1 MKRTLSFLMALA
13 LMLCVA
19 GEIRQ
24 ASANV
29 LNMYVA
35 TYDYYGLKL
44 RPDASTNRTEY
55 CKIPHGTL
63 LTIYEFSLDGLW
75 CRTQYGGYEGW
86 VMYKYLTENKP
97 RPLTPQDPG
106 PSKPTTA
113 PKKATPAPT
122 AAPAADTGK
131 SVINEMNAEFEAMMK
146 NLQPD
151 NMTVMCVRRGTK
163 CYLRWAP
170 STSAK
175 AMRSDV
181 VYGDTFTVLAVGN
194 KWYQVYDQVTGRIG
208 YFLIS
213 LTAQAN
219 TTDYALGN

>member
-13 LMLCVA
+13 LMLCVV

-44 RPDASTNRTEY
+44 RPEPSTNRTEY

-63 LTIYEFSLDGLW
+63 LTIYEFTLDGLW

-86 VMYKYLTENKP
+86 VMYKYLTEYKP
-97 RPLTPQDPG
+97 RALTPQDPG
-106 PSKPTTA
+106 PSKPT
-113 PKKATPAPT
+113 PAPQVVT
-122 AAPAADTGK
+122 PVPTEDPGRSGT
-131 SVINEMNAEFEAMMK
+131 INEMNAEFEAMMK
-146 NLQPD
+146 NMQPE

-175 AMRSDV
+175 AIRNDV
-181 VYGDTFTVLAVGN
+181 VYGDTFTVLAIGN
-194 KWYQVYDQVTGRIG
+194 KWYQIYDTTTGRVG
-208 YFLIS
+208 YILIS
-213 LTAQAN
+213 LTALAGTMNN
-219 TTDYALGN
+219 TVGN

>member
-13 LMLCVA
+13 LMLCVV

-44 RPDASTNRTEY
+44 RPEPSTNRTEY

-63 LTIYEFSLDGLW
+63 LTIYEFTLDGLW

-86 VMYKYLTENKP
+86 VMYKYLTEYKP
-97 RPLTPQDPG
+97 RALTPQDPG
-106 PSKPTTA
+106 PSKPTAA
-113 PKKATPAPT
+113 PKVVTPAPT
-122 AAPAADTGK
+122 EDPGR
-131 SVINEMNAEFEAMMK
+131 SSIISEMNTEFEAMMK
-146 NLQPD
+146 NMQPE

-175 AMRSDV
+175 AIRNDV
-181 VYGDTFTVLAVGN
+181 VYGDTFTVLAIGN
-194 KWYQVYDQVTGRIG
+194 KWYQIYDTTTGRVG
-208 YFLIS
+208 YILIS
-213 LTAQAN
+213 LTALAGTQNN
-219 TTDYALGN
+219 TAGN

>member
-13 LMLCVA
+13 LMLCVV

-44 RPDASTNRTEY
+44 RPEPSTNRTEY

-63 LTIYEFSLDGLW
+63 LTIYEFTLDGLW

-86 VMYKYLTENKP
+86 VMYKYLTEYKP
-97 RPLTPQDPG
+97 RALTPQDPG
-106 PSKPTTA
+106 PSKPT
-113 PKKATPAPT
+113 PAPQVVT
-122 AAPAADTGK
+122 PVPTEDPSRSGT
-131 SVINEMNAEFEAMMK
+131 INEMNAEFEAMMK
-146 NLQPD
+146 NMQPE

-175 AMRSDV
+175 AIRNDV
-181 VYGDTFTVLAVGN
+181 VYGDTFTVLAIGN
-194 KWYQVYDQVTGRIG
+194 KWYQIYDTTTGRVG
-208 YFLIS
+208 YILIS
-213 LTAQAN
+213 LTALAGTMNN
-219 TTDYALGN
+219 TVGN